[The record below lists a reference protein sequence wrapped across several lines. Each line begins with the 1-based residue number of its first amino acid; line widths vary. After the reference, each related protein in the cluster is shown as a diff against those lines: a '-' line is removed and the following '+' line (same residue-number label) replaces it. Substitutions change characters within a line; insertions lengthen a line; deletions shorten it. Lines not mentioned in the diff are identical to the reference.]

1 MPIILGVVV
10 PKVVVDLRESRFV
23 VEALRKMDARVVEK
37 MISPGDYV
45 VGEGFAIERKTFRD
59 FIQSI
64 YKKRLFEQIE
74 RLRLAYPRC
83 CLVIEGDIGYGL
95 TSLYNPQIF
104 WGALAKATA
113 DWDIPII
120 FTVKEEQTAQFI
132 FSLAKKLQEEE
143 GEAVAVRY
151 KPKFYT
157 RATRQRFAVQGLPKV
172 GPKLADRLL
181 KKFRSVRRVFT
192 ATRYELLRV
201 DGFGKKRAEEI
212 SRFLDETYP
221 TENEK

>member
-1 MPIILGVVV
+1 M

-23 VEALRKMDARVVEK
+23 VEALRKMETRVVEK

-74 RLRLAYPRC
+74 RLHQAYPRC
-83 CLVIEGDIGYGL
+83 CLVIEGDVEYGL
-95 TSLYNPQIF
+95 ASLYNPLIF

-113 DWDIPII
+113 DWDMSII
-120 FTVKEEQTAQFI
+120 FTVSEEQTAQFI

-151 KPKFYT
+151 KPKFYS
-157 RATRQRFAVQGLPKV
+157 RAVRQRFAVQGLPKV

-181 KKFRSVRRVFT
+181 KKFGSVRRVFT

-201 DGFGKKRAEEI
+201 EGFGRKRAEEI